1 MRAVLVAL
9 AVALAAPTAISATR
23 PAPSLEGV
31 DARTGRHISLA
42 AYAGRRVVINVWG
55 SWCSEC
61 VLESADLKRF
71 AATHRDVQ
79 MLGIDIHDT
88 KAGAK
93 RFYAQYDEDWPS
105 VFDPTGR
112 IAKRFGADSAPVTF
126 FLDRRHRIVAVVY
139 AAGTLAQFNAAYRKT
154 VHS

>member
-1 MRAVLVAL
+1 MPLE
-9 AVALAAPTAISATR
+9 IS
-23 PAPSLEGV
+23 P
-31 DARTGRHISLA
+31 
-42 AYAGRRVVINVWG
+42 
-55 SWCSEC
+55 
-61 VLESADLKRF
+61 RF
-71 AATHRDVQ
+71 AIDAAARDALTARGLGDAFGHGTGHG
-79 MLGIDIHDT
+79 LGIDIHDT

>member
-1 MRAVLVAL
+1 MRGAS
-9 AVALAAPTAISATR
+9 AP
-23 PAPSLEGV
+23 
-31 DARTGRHISLA
+31 
-42 AYAGRRVVINVWG
+42 
-55 SWCSEC
+55 
-61 VLESADLKRF
+61 
-71 AATHRDVQ
+71 THRDVQ

-112 IAKRFGADSAPVTF
+112 IAKRFGGDSAPVTF

-139 AAGTLAQFNAAYRKT
+139 AAGTLVQFNAAYRKT